1 MDFLSIFSGIH
12 GERIME
18 KIISFDFRPDPLL
31 QSLDLIPVSCG
42 IGIRGRPWPFGY
54 EPHPFI
60 RIYYVEKGSFNLMFP
75 QRIYPL
81 RPGGIY
87 LIPSSIPFQY
97 IFKEECRHFF
107 IHFSSHSLDSIG
119 IFNHPLELSSVEWPE
134 IRKRIMD
141 FVHHALEGCESIREN
156 IERRVLIHQILL
168 PFLEQMNHL
177 HGDELERDDCLYRVM
192 NYIEQNLNDGI
203 DLNELHK
210 KFSMRRSELSAR
222 FRQRYGLPPKQY
234 ICMRRIANARS
245 MLIRTQKSLQEIAT
259 ACGYNDLFLFF
270 RMFKKY
276 TRMTP
281 SQFRRHYRQV

>member
-1 MDFLSIFSGIH
+1 
-12 GERIME
+12 ME

-156 IERRVLIHQILL
+156 IERRKH
-168 PFLEQMNHL
+168 H
-177 HGDELERDDCLYRVM
+177 
-192 NYIEQNLNDGI
+192 
-203 DLNELHK
+203 
-210 KFSMRRSELSAR
+210 
-222 FRQRYGLPPKQY
+222 
-234 ICMRRIANARS
+234 
-245 MLIRTQKSLQEIAT
+245 
-259 ACGYNDLFLFF
+259 
-270 RMFKKY
+270 
-276 TRMTP
+276 
-281 SQFRRHYRQV
+281 